1 MRFEAPSPNARGHHA
16 GVVTLANGL
25 DQRCSRH
32 VEDAVE
38 RARRRHPQAHLTIT
52 STRANPPSPA
62 VVRGWAP
69 GLRIAVDNLLEN
81 AARHGG
87 PQPRIDVAIDSR
99 PRGEVIVVVDDNGP
113 GVDPDELDHL
123 TERFARGRRTSAP
136 GSGLGL
142 AVVNQQA
149 TLHGG
154 HLSLTAS
161 HRGGLRAELH
171 LPTALG

>member
-1 MRFEAPSPNARGHHA
+1 
-16 GVVTLANGL
+16 
-25 DQRCSRH
+25 
-32 VEDAVE
+32 
-38 RARRRHPQAHLTIT
+38 
-52 STRANPPSPA
+52 
-62 VVRGWAP
+62 
-69 GLRIAVDNLLEN
+69 VDNLLEN